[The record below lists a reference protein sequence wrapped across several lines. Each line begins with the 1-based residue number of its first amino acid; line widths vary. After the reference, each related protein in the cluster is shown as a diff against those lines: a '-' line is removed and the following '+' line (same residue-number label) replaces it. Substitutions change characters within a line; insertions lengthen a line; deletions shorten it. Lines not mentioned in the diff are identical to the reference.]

1 MARDRGKRNDQGS
14 LIRMSNA
21 TAAKSPAP
29 SLPNLGATLRDF
41 GNWIS
46 DHTMQVLIGALI
58 GVGIVFVMLGIRSLG
73 LRLFRNDPGR
83 THWRAIVGRVIA
95 TTQFW
100 FMVIVAIQATATYAA
115 TPPTLLTIIRAL
127 FVVAMMLQVAI
138 WLRELI
144 LGVIEHRA
152 GTLDDHSGLQSALG
166 IIRLLVTVA
175 LFAVALILILS
186 NLGVNVSG
194 LIAGLGIGGIAIG
207 LAAQGIFADLF
218 AALSI
223 LFDRPFRRGDSIKWD
238 TTSGTVEAIGLKTTR
253 VRALTGEQIVIS
265 NTNLLNKE
273 LYNLARLERRRIGLV
288 LGVIYQTPVATL
300 ERIPDMMKAIVER
313 EENCTFFRCVLS
325 AFNASSID
333 FDFQF
338 EVHHEDYAHV
348 LAHKH
353 HVMLGILQAFEKE
366 GIEFAYPTQT
376 SFTAAPDGKA
386 VMPYP
391 EVQMVSDVADRD
403 DAPAPPRGRG
413 PADGSAGS
421 AN

>member
-1 MARDRGKRNDQGS
+1 MT
-14 LIRMSNA
+14 NA
-21 TAAKSPAP
+21 TATAANSSAPAAAKTPAA
-29 SLPNLGATLRDF
+29 SLPDLEATARDF

-46 DHTMQVLIGALI
+46 DHTMHVVIGALI
-58 GVGIVFVMLGIRSLG
+58 GVGIVFLLMSLRSVG
-73 LRLFRNDPGR
+73 LRLCRYDPNR
-83 THWRAIVGRVIA
+83 THWRGIIGRVVA
-95 TTQFW
+95 ATQFW
-100 FMVIVAIQATATYAA
+100 FMVIVAIQATATYAS
-115 TPPTLLTIIRAL
+115 TPPTLLAIIRAM
-127 FVVAMMLQVAI
+127 FVVAMMLQAAI

-175 LFAVALILILS
+175 LFAVAAILILA

-207 LAAQGIFADLF
+207 LAAQGIFSDLF

-223 LFDRPFRRGDSIKWD
+223 LFDRPFRRGDSVKWD

-273 LYNLARLERRRIGLV
+273 LYNLARLDRRRIAVV

-300 ERIPDMMKAIVER
+300 ARIPEMMKAIVEA
-313 EENCTFFRCVLS
+313 EESCTFFRCVLS

-338 EVHHEDYAHV
+338 DVHHEDYAHV
-348 LAHKH
+348 LARKH
-353 HVMLGILQAFEKE
+353 NVMLAILQAFEKE

-386 VMPYP
+386 IMPYP
-391 EVQMVSDVADRD
+391 AVQMVSDVGDRD
-403 DAPAPPRGRG
+403 VDTPVPPQG
-413 PADGSAGS
+413 PGSGGGSAGP

>member
-1 MARDRGKRNDQGS
+1 
-14 LIRMSNA
+14 MSNA
-21 TAAKSPAP
+21 TAVNSSAPAAAKTAAP
-29 SLPNLGATLRDF
+29 SLPDIQATARDF
-41 GNWIS
+41 GTWVS
-46 DHTMQVLIGALI
+46 DHTIHVVIGALI
-58 GVGIVFVMLGIRSLG
+58 GIGIVFLLLG
-73 LRLFRNDPGR
+73 LRAVGLRLCRHDPNR
-83 THWRAIVGRVIA
+83 THWRGIVGRVVA

-100 FMVIVAIQATATYAA
+100 FMVIVAIQATAAYAS
-115 TPPTLLTIIRAL
+115 TPPALLTIIRAL
-127 FVVAMMLQVAI
+127 FVIAMMLQVAI

-152 GTLDDHSGLQSALG
+152 GTLEDHSGLQSALG

-175 LFAVALILILS
+175 LFAVAAILILA

-223 LFDRPFRRGDSIKWD
+223 LFDRPFRRGDTVKWD

-253 VRALTGEQIVIS
+253 VRALTGEEIVIS

-273 LYNLARLERRRIGLV
+273 LYNLARLDRRRIAMV

-300 ERIPDMMKAIVER
+300 GRIPEMMKAIVEA

-338 EVHHEDYAHV
+338 DVHHMDYTHV

-353 HVMLGILQAFEKE
+353 AVMLAILQAFENE

-386 VMPYP
+386 IMPYP
-391 EVQMVSDVADRD
+391 QVQMVSDIGDQD
-403 DAPAPPRGRG
+403 GDAPAPPRGPG
-413 PADGSAGS
+413 PADGSTGS